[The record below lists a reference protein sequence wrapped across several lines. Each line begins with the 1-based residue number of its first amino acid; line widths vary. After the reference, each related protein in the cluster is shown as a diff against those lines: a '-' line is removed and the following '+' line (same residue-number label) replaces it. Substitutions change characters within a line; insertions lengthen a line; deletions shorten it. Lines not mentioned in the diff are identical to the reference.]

1 MSFFKRKQ
9 PCAEIAPVAAE
20 VIVPRYSGEELER
33 MVGETYEEK
42 LRLQAKLKYV
52 EAQLEAMEDVKAK
65 LSSAEVFAEQCRRER
80 DAETSKRKQAEREI
94 EAVKQENQ
102 RSRDRQTVLQI
113 QIDKLELD
121 HEARDKDVRNDLVY
135 AMTDALIYENGNW
148 SKNRVVEFI
157 EGFLDYVPKEEGE
170 L

>member
-1 MSFFKRKQ
+1 MGFFNKKQ
-9 PCAEIAPVAAE
+9 PCAEIAPITAE
-20 VIVPRYSGEELER
+20 VIASRYSGEELER

-42 LRLQAKLKYV
+42 LGLQAKLKSV
-52 EAQLEAMEDVKAK
+52 EAQLEAMKDVKAK

-80 DAETSKRKQAEREI
+80 DAETHKREQVEREI
-94 EAVKQENQ
+94 KAVKQENQ
-102 RSRDRQTVLQI
+102 RSRDRQAVLQT
-113 QIDKLELD
+113 QIDKLERD

-135 AMTDALIYENGNW
+135 AMTDALIYENGGW
-148 SKNRVVEFI
+148 SKKHVLDFI

>member
-1 MSFFKRKQ
+1 MGFFKRKQ

-20 VIVPRYSGEELER
+20 VIAPRYSGEELER

-42 LRLQAKLKYV
+42 LRLQAKLKSA

-80 DAETSKRKQAEREI
+80 DTETHKREQVEREI
-94 EAVKQENQ
+94 KAVKQENQ
-102 RSRDRQTVLQI
+102 RSRDRQAVMQI
-113 QIDKLELD
+113 QIDKLERK

-135 AMTDALIYENGNW
+135 AMTDALIYENGSW
-148 SKNRVVEFI
+148 SKNRVAEFI
-157 EGFLDYVPKEEGE
+157 DGFRDYVPKEKGE

>member
-9 PCAEIAPVAAE
+9 HCAVIAPEATEIVA
-20 VIVPRYSGEELER
+20 PRYSGDELER

-42 LRLQAKLKYV
+42 LRLQAKLKSA
-52 EAQLEAMEDVKAK
+52 EAQLEAMGDVKAK

-80 DAETSKRKQAEREI
+80 DAETHKREHVEREI
-94 EAVKQENQ
+94 KAVKQENQ
-102 RSRDRQTVLQI
+102 RSRDRQAVLQT
-113 QIDKLELD
+113 QIDKLERD
-121 HEARDKDVRNDLVY
+121 HEASDKDVRNALVY

-148 SKNRVVEFI
+148 SKNRVLEFI
-157 EGFLDYVPKEEGE
+157 NGFLDYVPKEEGE

>member
-9 PCAEIAPVAAE
+9 PCADIAPVAAE
-20 VIVPRYSGEELER
+20 VIAPRYSGEELER

-42 LRLQAKLKYV
+42 LRLQAKLKSA

-80 DAETSKRKQAEREI
+80 DAETHKREQVEREI
-94 EAVKQENQ
+94 KAVKQENQ
-102 RSRDRQTVLQI
+102 RSRDQQAVLQT
-113 QIDKLELD
+113 QIDKLERD

-135 AMTDALIYENGNW
+135 AMADALIYENGGW
-148 SKNRVVEFI
+148 SKKRVLDFI